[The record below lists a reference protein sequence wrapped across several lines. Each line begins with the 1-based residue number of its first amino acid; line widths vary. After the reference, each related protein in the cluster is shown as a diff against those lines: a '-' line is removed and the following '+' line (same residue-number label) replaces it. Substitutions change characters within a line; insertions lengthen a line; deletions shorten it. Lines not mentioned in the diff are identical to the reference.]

1 MRGAPSGSLER
12 KVSRPRLRGRVADTN
27 VVKFSSGGLKRPWCT
42 NDTGPQVNW
51 TFGTSLVM
59 PFVAVPALAAFG
71 PVAVFSVSAFLIV
84 VLCLDVG
91 LLGPRS
97 TGLRLEEVQQIGS

>member
-1 MRGAPSGSLER
+1 M
-12 KVSRPRLRGRVADTN
+12 
-27 VVKFSSGGLKRPWCT
+27 
-42 NDTGPQVNW
+42 
-51 TFGTSLVM
+51 M
-59 PFVAVPALAAFG
+59 PFVAVPALTAFG

>member
-1 MRGAPSGSLER
+1 M
-12 KVSRPRLRGRVADTN
+12 VSM
-27 VVKFSSGGLKRPWCT
+27 S
-42 NDTGPQVNW
+42 
-51 TFGTSLVM
+51 
-59 PFVAVPALAAFG
+59 AAFG

-84 VLCLDVG
+84 VWRLDAG

>member
-1 MRGAPSGSLER
+1 MTGTVGVIPRTDHHIGTAAGVCYSLSHAPS
-12 KVSRPRLRGRVADTN
+12 T
-27 VVKFSSGGLKRPWCT
+27 
-42 NDTGPQVNW
+42 
-51 TFGTSLVM
+51 VM

-71 PVAVFSVSAFLIV
+71 PVAVFSVSAFPIV

-97 TGLRLEEVQQIGS
+97 TGLRLEEVQQMGS

>member
-1 MRGAPSGSLER
+1 M
-12 KVSRPRLRGRVADTN
+12 
-27 VVKFSSGGLKRPWCT
+27 
-42 NDTGPQVNW
+42 
-51 TFGTSLVM
+51 M